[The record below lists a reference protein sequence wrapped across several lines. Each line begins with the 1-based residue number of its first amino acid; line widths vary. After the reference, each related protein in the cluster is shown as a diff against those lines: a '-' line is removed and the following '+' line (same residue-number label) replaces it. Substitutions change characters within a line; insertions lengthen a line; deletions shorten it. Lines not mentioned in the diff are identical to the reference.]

1 VGRRSFVDGVAVVLL
16 VGALLAAAAGLQ
28 HVREEKYP
36 SIAVADA
43 TLYITSG
50 NTLRRMTAGYN
61 ALAADLYWIRAIQS
75 YGDIRLKRADA
86 ALALKQVQ
94 QGNALAPDPSRGA
107 PADYSLL
114 YPLLDLTTSL
124 DPRFNIAYR
133 FGAIFL
139 AEAYPGGAGRP
150 DLAVA
155 LLEKGLRERP
165 DKWEY
170 MQDIGFVYYWW
181 VHDYRAAAD
190 WFSRGS
196 QVPRAP
202 WWLRSLAAT
211 TLAEGGDRQSSRTM
225 WEAIRQ
231 SAEIDWLR
239 RDAERRL
246 SQLTAL
252 DQIDDLQNLVD
263 QVMKRDGAP
272 PAGWTPLLG
281 GRPLPG
287 VPVDPAGT
295 PYEIDASGRVRLSVK
310 SPLFPIPQEPQRLNR
325 AGPPRP

>member
-1 VGRRSFVDGVAVVLL
+1 MMDTRSFGPVVAVVVL

-28 HVREEKYP
+28 RVREKRYP
-36 SIAVADA
+36 SRDVADA
-43 TLYITSG
+43 SLYITSG
-50 NTLRRMTAGYN
+50 STLRRLTAGYN
-61 ALAADLYWIRAIQS
+61 ALAADLYWIRAIQY
-75 YGDIRLKRADA
+75 YGDIKLKLGDT
-86 ALALKQVQ
+86 ALALERVQ
-94 QGNALAPDPSRGA
+94 PGNAPPAPGPSGGA
-107 PADYSLL
+107 PPDYSLL

-181 VHDYRAAAD
+181 VRDYRAAAD
-190 WFSRGS
+190 WFNRAS
-196 QVPRAP
+196 QVPGAP
-202 WWLRSLAAT
+202 WWMRSLAAT
-211 TLAEGGDRQSSRTM
+211 TLAEGGDRRSSRTM

-239 RDAERRL
+239 GDAERRL

-252 DQIDDLQNLVD
+252 DQIDALQTLVD
-263 QVMKRDGAP
+263 QVTKRDGAP
-272 PAGWTPLLG
+272 PTTWSPFLG
-281 GRPLPG
+281 GHPLPG
-287 VPVDPAGT
+287 VPVDPSGT
-295 PYEIDASGRVRLSVK
+295 PYEIDASGRVRLSTR
-310 SPLFPIPQEPQRLNR
+310 SRLFPIPQEPQHQ
-325 AGPPRP
+325 ATSPRP

>member
-1 VGRRSFVDGVAVVLL
+1 VGKRSIVHVVAVVLL
-16 VGALLAAAAGLQ
+16 VGALLATAAGLQ
-28 HVREEKYP
+28 RVREERYP
-36 SIAVADA
+36 STAVTDA
-43 TLYITSG
+43 TLYIRSG
-50 NTLRRMTAGYN
+50 NTLRRMSVGYN
-61 ALAADLYWIRAIQS
+61 ALAADLYWIRAVQY
-75 YGDIRLKRADA
+75 YGDIKLKQGDA
-86 ALALKQVQ
+86 ALALKYMQ
-94 QGNALAPDPSRGA
+94 QGNAVPAHGPSRDA
-107 PADYSLL
+107 PVDYSLL

-165 DKWEY
+165 DRCEY

-181 VHDYRAAAD
+181 VHDYRTAAD
-190 WFSRGS
+190 RFNRASR
-196 QVPRAP
+196 VPSAP

-211 TLAEGGDRQSSRTM
+211 TLAEGGDRRSSRTM
-225 WEAIRQ
+225 WEAIHQ

-252 DQIDDLQNLVD
+252 DQIDALQNLVD
-263 QVMKRDGAP
+263 RWTKQDGAP
-272 PAGWTPLLG
+272 PAGWTPLLSG
-281 GRPLPG
+281 HPLAG
-287 VPVDPAGT
+287 VPVDPAGR
-295 PYEIDASGRVRLSVK
+295 PYEIDASGRVRLSMK
-310 SPLFPIPQEPQRLNR
+310 SPLFPIPQEPQRLSN
-325 AGPPRP
+325 PSRP